1 MAIHDDLGNRM
12 KEYESVPKTRL
23 IKRSPVIIRI
33 DGKAFHTF
41 TKGFKKP
48 FDRFL
53 VTCMQETMLYLC
65 QNIQGCIFGYTQ
77 SDEISLIL
85 TDYATFETDAWFDY
99 EVQKLCSITASMTT
113 MKFNKLFN
121 SCVSS
126 NEKFNK
132 LFNSYVSSNEKE
144 YFNKLTL
151 ANNKGAVFDS
161 RCFNLS
167 KEEVT
172 NYIYWR
178 QLDAKRNSILAVGQ
192 SYFSHKEL
200 QNKTC
205 NMILKMLADSN
216 EYVNWEDYPVYLK
229 WGTACI
235 KSNNEW
241 TLDLNMPLLKGDNRE
256 YLEKFI

>member
-12 KEYESVPKTRL
+12 KGYENVSKTRL

-48 FDRFL
+48 FDKFL
-53 VTCMQETMLYLC
+53 VRCMQETMLYLC

-113 MKFNKLFN
+113 MKFNRLLFN
-121 SCVSS
+121 
-126 NEKFNK
+126 
-132 LFNSYVSSNEKE
+132 
-144 YFNKLTL
+144 
-151 ANNKGAVFDS
+151 NNKGAVFDS

-192 SYFSHKEL
+192 SCFSHKEL

-235 KSNNEW
+235 KLDNKW
-241 TLDLNMPLLKGDNRE
+241 ILDLNMPLLKGDNRE